1 MEVKSMIQEKI
12 LVEGEFYEKPNLA
25 GGFWFFLAVIFG
37 FSIIIVFIL
46 DLCKEI
52 DFVPIEFYLGFGI
65 WTFICLV
72 VGAYQH
78 SKASTDYGYEFYVT
92 SYRIVGKFPLGELIS
107 IPLEQISSV
116 ETQQGVLIIKTNT
129 RNLSIP
135 YMKNLMVVFAHISN
149 LTASSKKQIW
159 RI

>member
-12 LVEGEFYEKPNLA
+12 LAEGEFSKKPTGAIGMFIIAVLFGLVAIIPFIASAPLPWEYYLMWGLGA
-25 GGFWFFLAVIFG
+25 GIFLIG
-37 FSIIIVFIL
+37 
-46 DLCKEI
+46 
-52 DFVPIEFYLGFGI
+52 GI
-65 WTFICLV
+65 CATN
-72 VGAYQH
+72 
-78 SKASTDYGYEFYVT
+78 SSTDYGYEFYVT

-129 RNLSIP
+129 TNVSIP
-135 YMKNLMVVFAHISN
+135 YMTNLMVVFAHISN